1 MERPQ
6 RRERLT
12 RLYND
17 KFNST
22 RPREY
27 DGSHLNFVG
36 INPEITLRPH
46 QVNAIAHI
54 LYGGNTL
61 LAHVVGAGKTF
72 EMVAAA
78 QESKRLGLCQKSL
91 FVVPNH
97 LTEQWASEY
106 LQLYPSANILVATK
120 KDFETKNRKRFCGR
134 IATGDYD
141 AIIIGHSQF
150 EKIPV
155 SVERQR
161 YLLEQQRRE
170 ILDGIAELKASHGER
185 FSIKQMER
193 TKKSIDAKLDKLND
207 QSRKDDVVTFEE
219 LGVDRIFIDEAHY
232 YKNLAAFSKMRN
244 VGGISQTEAQKSSD
258 LYMKCRYLDELTGGR
273 GVIFAT
279 GTPIS
284 NTMVEMYTMQKYLQY
299 HTLERN
305 GLLNFD
311 AWASTFGETVTAIEL
326 APEGTGYRAKTR
338 FSRFYNLPELMS
350 MFKEV
355 ADIQT
360 ADMLN
365 LPVPKANYHNIVLKP
380 SEQQKQM
387 VAALGKRA
395 ERVRNKMVDSTVD
408 NMLLITNDGR
418 KLALDQRLLNSMLP
432 DSDTGKVSAC
442 AENVFEK
449 WFYTADKRST
459 QMVFCDLSTPKGNG
473 EFNVYDDLRDKLIA
487 KGIPPEQIA
496 YVHSANT
503 EVQKKELFG
512 KVRSGQ
518 VRVLIGS
525 TQKMGAGTNV
535 QHKLISLHHLDCPWR
550 PSDLQQRE
558 GRIIRQKNENDEVDI
573 YTYVTENTF
582 DSYLYQL
589 VEGKQKF
596 IGQIMTSKSPVR
608 SAEDID
614 ETALSYAEIKALCTG
629 NPHIKEKMDLDI
641 DVQRLKLLKANHL
654 SQRYALEDQIIK
666 ILPQKIASFEQRIEG
681 YTTDMNRLKENT
693 HPNEDGFS
701 PMEVEGTIYTDK
713 KSAGSAILA
722 ACHAM
727 TSPDPVPLGQYR
739 GFAMEL
745 SFESFSKEYL
755 ITLKGALT
763 HTTGLG
769 TDIFGNI
776 LRLDNLLGGM
786 EERLI
791 ACREQLE
798 NVNVQLENA
807 KQEVEKPFPQEDELK
822 TKSARLDELNILLNM
837 DKRESEIMD
846 GEPGEEAPDRDGAD
860 RER

>member
-1 MERPQ
+1 
-6 RRERLT
+6 
-12 RLYND
+12 
-17 KFNST
+17 
-22 RPREY
+22 
-27 DGSHLNFVG
+27 
-36 INPEITLRPH
+36 
-46 QVNAIAHI
+46 
-54 LYGGNTL
+54 
-61 LAHVVGAGKTF
+61 
-72 EMVAAA
+72 
-78 QESKRLGLCQKSL
+78 
-91 FVVPNH
+91 
-97 LTEQWASEY
+97 
-106 LQLYPSANILVATK
+106 
-120 KDFETKNRKRFCGR
+120 
-134 IATGDYD
+134 
-141 AIIIGHSQF
+141 
-150 EKIPV
+150 
-155 SVERQR
+155 
-161 YLLEQQRRE
+161 
-170 ILDGIAELKASHGER
+170 
-185 FSIKQMER
+185 
-193 TKKSIDAKLDKLND
+193 
-207 QSRKDDVVTFEE
+207 
-219 LGVDRIFIDEAHY
+219 
-232 YKNLAAFSKMRN
+232 
-244 VGGISQTEAQKSSD
+244 
-258 LYMKCRYLDELTGGR
+258 
-273 GVIFAT
+273 
-279 GTPIS
+279 
-284 NTMVEMYTMQKYLQY
+284 MVEMYTMQKYLQY
-299 HTLERN
+299 A
-305 GLLNFD
+305 LLQEKELLHFD

-338 FSRFYNLPELMS
+338 FAKFYNLPELMA

-380 SEQQKQM
+380 SEQQKEM
-387 VAALGKRA
+387 VEALGKRA
-395 ERVRNKMVDSTVD
+395 ERVRNGMVDSSVD

-418 KLALDQRLLNSMLP
+418 KLALDQRLLNPMLP
-432 DSDTGKVSAC
+432 DSDTSKINAC
-442 AENVFEK
+442 AENVFEI
-449 WFYTADKRST
+449 WQNTADQRSA
-459 QMVFCDLSTPKGNG
+459 QMVFCDLSTPGKEQPIEMTENEQGTF
-473 EFNVYDDLRDKLIA
+473 EMASFQNVYDDLREKLIA
-487 KGIPPEQIA
+487 RGIPAEEIA
-496 YVHSANT
+496 YIHTANT

-535 QHKLISLHHLDCPWR
+535 QHKLIALHHLDCPWR

-558 GRIIRQKNENDEVDI
+558 GRIIRQRNENDEVDI

-681 YTTDMNRLKENT
+681 YTADINRLQENT

-701 PMEVEGTIYTDK
+701 SMEVEGTVYTDK
-713 KSAGSAILA
+713 KAAGSAILA

-745 SFESFSKEYL
+745 SFESFSKEYR

-769 TDIFGNI
+769 TDVFGNI

-837 DKRESEIMD
+837 DKRESEIVD
-846 GEPGEEAPDRDGAD
+846 GDKGDEAGEAPPARDGDQRD
-860 RER
+860 R

>member
-1 MERPQ
+1 
-6 RRERLT
+6 
-12 RLYND
+12 
-17 KFNST
+17 
-22 RPREY
+22 
-27 DGSHLNFVG
+27 
-36 INPEITLRPH
+36 
-46 QVNAIAHI
+46 
-54 LYGGNTL
+54 
-61 LAHVVGAGKTF
+61 
-72 EMVAAA
+72 
-78 QESKRLGLCQKSL
+78 
-91 FVVPNH
+91 
-97 LTEQWASEY
+97 
-106 LQLYPSANILVATK
+106 
-120 KDFETKNRKRFCGR
+120 
-134 IATGDYD
+134 
-141 AIIIGHSQF
+141 
-150 EKIPV
+150 
-155 SVERQR
+155 
-161 YLLEQQRRE
+161 
-170 ILDGIAELKASHGER
+170 
-185 FSIKQMER
+185 
-193 TKKSIDAKLDKLND
+193 
-207 QSRKDDVVTFEE
+207 
-219 LGVDRIFIDEAHY
+219 
-232 YKNLAAFSKMRN
+232 
-244 VGGISQTEAQKSSD
+244 
-258 LYMKCRYLDELTGGR
+258 
-273 GVIFAT
+273 
-279 GTPIS
+279 
-284 NTMVEMYTMQKYLQY
+284 
-299 HTLERN
+299 
-305 GLLNFD
+305 
-311 AWASTFGETVTAIEL
+311 
-326 APEGTGYRAKTR
+326 
-338 FSRFYNLPELMS
+338 

-380 SEQQKQM
+380 SEQQKEM
-387 VAALGKRA
+387 VAALGTRA
-395 ERVRNKMVDSTVD
+395 ERVRNKMVDSTED

-418 KLALDQRLLNSMLP
+418 KLALDQRLLNPMLP

-442 AENVFEK
+442 AENVFEI
-449 WFYTADKRST
+449 WQNTADQRSA
-459 QMVFCDLSTPKGNG
+459 QMVFCDLSTPKGSG
-473 EFNVYDDLRDKLIA
+473 DFNVYDDLRDKLIA
-487 KGIPPEQIA
+487 RGIPAEEIA
-496 YVHSANT
+496 YIHTANT

-518 VRVLIGS
+518 VRVLLGS

-535 QHKLISLHHLDCPWR
+535 QHKLIALHHLDCPWR

-558 GRIIRQKNENDEVDI
+558 GRIIRQRNENEEVDI

-666 ILPQKIASFEQRIEG
+666 YLPQKIVSLEQRIEG
-681 YTTDMNRLKENT
+681 YTADINRLKENT

-701 PMEVEGTIYTDK
+701 PMEVEGTVYTDK
-713 KSAGSAILA
+713 KAAGSAILA
-722 ACHAM
+722 ACKAM
-727 TSPDPVPLGQYR
+727 TSPDPIPLGQYR

-745 SFESFSKEYL
+745 SFESFTKEFR
-755 ITLKGALT
+755 ITLKGTLT

-776 LRLDNLLGGM
+776 LRLDNVLGGM

-798 NVNVQLENA
+798 NVNVQLANA

-837 DKRESEIMD
+837 DKRESEIVE
-846 GEPGEEAPDRDGAD
+846 GEPSEEAPDRDGAA

>member
-1 MERPQ
+1 
-6 RRERLT
+6 
-12 RLYND
+12 
-17 KFNST
+17 
-22 RPREY
+22 
-27 DGSHLNFVG
+27 
-36 INPEITLRPH
+36 
-46 QVNAIAHI
+46 
-54 LYGGNTL
+54 
-61 LAHVVGAGKTF
+61 
-72 EMVAAA
+72 
-78 QESKRLGLCQKSL
+78 
-91 FVVPNH
+91 
-97 LTEQWASEY
+97 
-106 LQLYPSANILVATK
+106 
-120 KDFETKNRKRFCGR
+120 
-134 IATGDYD
+134 
-141 AIIIGHSQF
+141 
-150 EKIPV
+150 
-155 SVERQR
+155 
-161 YLLEQQRRE
+161 
-170 ILDGIAELKASHGER
+170 
-185 FSIKQMER
+185 
-193 TKKSIDAKLDKLND
+193 
-207 QSRKDDVVTFEE
+207 
-219 LGVDRIFIDEAHY
+219 
-232 YKNLAAFSKMRN
+232 
-244 VGGISQTEAQKSSD
+244 
-258 LYMKCRYLDELTGGR
+258 
-273 GVIFAT
+273 
-279 GTPIS
+279 
-284 NTMVEMYTMQKYLQY
+284 MVEMYTMQKYLQY
-299 HTLERN
+299 ALLLEKE
-305 GLLNFD
+305 LLHFD

-338 FSRFYNLPELMS
+338 FARFHNLPELMA

-380 SEQQKQM
+380 SEQQKEM
-387 VAALGKRA
+387 VEALGKRA
-395 ERVRNKMVDSTVD
+395 ERVRNRMVDSSVD

-418 KLALDQRLLNSMLP
+418 KLALDQRLLNPMLP
-432 DSDTGKVSAC
+432 DSDTSKINAC
-442 AENVFEK
+442 AENVFEI
-449 WFYTADKRST
+449 WQRTADQRSA
-459 QMVFCDLSTPKGNG
+459 QMVFCDLSTPGKERPIEMTENEQGTF
-473 EFNVYDDLRDKLIA
+473 EMASFQNVYDDLREKLIA
-487 KGIPPEQIA
+487 RGIPAEEIA
-496 YVHSANT
+496 FIHDANT
-503 EVQKKELFG
+503 DVQKKELFG

-518 VRVLIGS
+518 IRVLLGS

-535 QHKLISLHHLDCPWR
+535 QHKLIALHHLDCPWR

-681 YTTDMNRLKENT
+681 YTADINRLQENT

-701 PMEVEGTIYTDK
+701 SMEVEGTVYTDK
-713 KSAGSAILA
+713 KAAGSAILA

-745 SFESFSKEYL
+745 SFESFSKEYR

-769 TDIFGNI
+769 TDVFGNI

>member
-1 MERPQ
+1 
-6 RRERLT
+6 
-12 RLYND
+12 
-17 KFNST
+17 
-22 RPREY
+22 
-27 DGSHLNFVG
+27 
-36 INPEITLRPH
+36 
-46 QVNAIAHI
+46 
-54 LYGGNTL
+54 
-61 LAHVVGAGKTF
+61 
-72 EMVAAA
+72 
-78 QESKRLGLCQKSL
+78 
-91 FVVPNH
+91 
-97 LTEQWASEY
+97 
-106 LQLYPSANILVATK
+106 
-120 KDFETKNRKRFCGR
+120 
-134 IATGDYD
+134 
-141 AIIIGHSQF
+141 
-150 EKIPV
+150 
-155 SVERQR
+155 
-161 YLLEQQRRE
+161 
-170 ILDGIAELKASHGER
+170 
-185 FSIKQMER
+185 
-193 TKKSIDAKLDKLND
+193 
-207 QSRKDDVVTFEE
+207 
-219 LGVDRIFIDEAHY
+219 
-232 YKNLAAFSKMRN
+232 
-244 VGGISQTEAQKSSD
+244 
-258 LYMKCRYLDELTGGR
+258 
-273 GVIFAT
+273 
-279 GTPIS
+279 
-284 NTMVEMYTMQKYLQY
+284 MVEMYTMQKYLQY
-299 HTLERN
+299 
-305 GLLNFD
+305 GLLQEKELLHFD

-338 FSRFYNLPELMS
+338 FAKFYNLPELMA

-360 ADMLN
+360 ADMLH

-380 SEQQKQM
+380 SEQQKEM
-387 VAALGKRA
+387 VAALGARA
-395 ERVRNKMVDSTVD
+395 ERVRNRMVDSSVD

-418 KLALDQRLLNSMLP
+418 KLALDQRLLNPMLP
-432 DSDTGKVSAC
+432 DSDTSKVSAC
-442 AENVFEK
+442 AENVFEI
-449 WFYTADKRST
+449 WQRTADQHST
-459 QMVFCDLSTPKGNG
+459 QMVFCDLSIPGKERPIEMAKNEQGTF
-473 EFNVYDDLRDKLIA
+473 EMASFQNVYDDLREKLIA
-487 KGIPPEQIA
+487 RGIPAEEIA
-496 YVHSANT
+496 FIHDANT
-503 EVQKKELFG
+503 DVQKKELFG

-518 VRVLIGS
+518 IRVLLGS

-535 QHKLISLHHLDCPWR
+535 QHKLIALHHLDCPWR

-558 GRIIRQKNENDEVDI
+558 GRIIRQRNENDEVDI

-666 ILPQKIASFEQRIEG
+666 YLPQKAASLEQRIEG

-701 PMEVEGTIYTDK
+701 PMEVEGAVYTDK
-713 KSAGSAILA
+713 KAAGSAILA

-745 SFESFSKEYL
+745 SFESFSKEYR
-755 ITLKGALT
+755 ITLKGTLT

-837 DKRESEIMD
+837 DKRESDIMD
-846 GEPGEEAPDRDGAD
+846 GELGDNSQTPV
-860 RER
+860 RESFQHER

>member
-1 MERPQ
+1 
-6 RRERLT
+6 
-12 RLYND
+12 
-17 KFNST
+17 
-22 RPREY
+22 
-27 DGSHLNFVG
+27 
-36 INPEITLRPH
+36 
-46 QVNAIAHI
+46 
-54 LYGGNTL
+54 
-61 LAHVVGAGKTF
+61 
-72 EMVAAA
+72 
-78 QESKRLGLCQKSL
+78 
-91 FVVPNH
+91 
-97 LTEQWASEY
+97 
-106 LQLYPSANILVATK
+106 
-120 KDFETKNRKRFCGR
+120 
-134 IATGDYD
+134 
-141 AIIIGHSQF
+141 
-150 EKIPV
+150 
-155 SVERQR
+155 
-161 YLLEQQRRE
+161 
-170 ILDGIAELKASHGER
+170 
-185 FSIKQMER
+185 
-193 TKKSIDAKLDKLND
+193 
-207 QSRKDDVVTFEE
+207 
-219 LGVDRIFIDEAHY
+219 
-232 YKNLAAFSKMRN
+232 
-244 VGGISQTEAQKSSD
+244 
-258 LYMKCRYLDELTGGR
+258 
-273 GVIFAT
+273 
-279 GTPIS
+279 
-284 NTMVEMYTMQKYLQY
+284 MQKYLQY
-299 HTLERN
+299 ALLLEKE
-305 GLLNFD
+305 LLHFD

-338 FSRFYNLPELMS
+338 FARFHNLPELMA

-380 SEQQKQM
+380 SEQQKEM
-387 VAALGKRA
+387 VEALGKRA
-395 ERVRNKMVDSTVD
+395 ERVRNGMVDSSVD

-418 KLALDQRLLNSMLP
+418 KLALDQRLLNPMLP
-432 DSDTGKVSAC
+432 DSDTSKINAC
-442 AENVFEK
+442 AENVFEI
-449 WFYTADKRST
+449 WQNTADQRSA
-459 QMVFCDLSTPKGNG
+459 QMVFCDLSTPGKEQPIEMTENEQGTF
-473 EFNVYDDLRDKLIA
+473 EMASFQNVYDDLREKLIA
-487 KGIPPEQIA
+487 RGIPAEEIA
-496 YVHSANT
+496 FIHDANT
-503 EVQKKELFG
+503 DVQKKELFG

-518 VRVLIGS
+518 IRVLLGS

-535 QHKLISLHHLDCPWR
+535 QHKLIALHHLDCPWR

-681 YTTDMNRLKENT
+681 YTADINRLQENT

-701 PMEVEGTIYTDK
+701 SMEVEGTVYTDK
-713 KSAGSAILA
+713 KAAGSAILA

-745 SFESFSKEYL
+745 SFESFSKEYR

-769 TDIFGNI
+769 TDVFGNI

-837 DKRESEIMD
+837 DKRESEIVD
-846 GEPGEEAPDRDGAD
+846 GDKGDEAGEAPPARDGDQRD
-860 RER
+860 R

>member
-1 MERPQ
+1 M
-6 RRERLT
+6 
-12 RLYND
+12 
-17 KFNST
+17 
-22 RPREY
+22 
-27 DGSHLNFVG
+27 G

-106 LQLYPSANILVATK
+106 LQLYPSANILVATR

-161 YLLEQQRRE
+161 YLLEQQRSE
-170 ILDGIAELKASHGER
+170 VLNGIAELKANHGER

-193 TKKSIDAKLDKLND
+193 TKKSIDAKLAKLND

-219 LGVDRIFIDEAHY
+219 LGIDRLFVDEAHY

-273 GVIFAT
+273 GVVFAT

-299 HTLERN
+299 HTLEEH

-380 SEQQKQM
+380 SEQQKEM
-387 VAALGKRA
+387 VAALGERA
-395 ERVRNKMVDSTVD
+395 EKVRNRKVNSTVD

-418 KLALDQRLLNSMLP
+418 KLALDQRLLNPLLP
-432 DSDTGKVSAC
+432 DSDTSKINAC
-442 AENVFEK
+442 VGDVFDI
-449 WFYTADKRST
+449 WQRTADQRSA
-459 QMVFCDLSTPKGNG
+459 QMVFCDLSTPGKNRPIEMVPNEQGG
-473 EFNVYDDLRDKLIA
+473 YEMAEFQNVYDDLRNKLIA
-487 KGIPPEQIA
+487 RGIPAEEIA
-496 YVHSANT
+496 YIHTANT
-503 EVQKKELFG
+503 EAQKKELFG

-535 QHKLISLHHLDCPWR
+535 QKKLVALHHLDCPWR

-558 GRIIRQKNENDEVDI
+558 GRIIRQGNENDEVDI

-608 SAEDID
+608 SCEDID

-641 DVQRLKLLKANHL
+641 DVQRLRLLKANHL

-666 ILPQKIASFEQRIEG
+666 ELPQQIARFEQYIED
-681 YTTDMNRLKENT
+681 YLSDMDRLKENT
-693 HPNEDGFS
+693 HPNKDGFS
-701 PMEVEGTIYTDK
+701 PMEVEGTVYTDK
-713 KSAGSAILA
+713 KAAGSAILA
-722 ACHAM
+722 ACKAM

-739 GFAMEL
+739 GFTMDL
-745 SFESFSKEYL
+745 SFDSFKREFQ
-755 ITLKGALT
+755 ITLKGTTHLT
-763 HTTGLG
+763 APIGS
-769 TDIFGNI
+769 DIFGNI
-776 LRLDNLLGGM
+776 LRLDHLLDGM
-786 EERLI
+786 EDRMR
-791 ACREQLE
+791 ACKEQLE
-798 NVNVQLENA
+798 NTKLQLENA
-807 KQEVEKPFPQEDELK
+807 KLEVDKPFPHEDELK

-837 DKRESEIMD
+837 DKRENEIVD
-846 GEPGEEAPDRDGAD
+846 GDVGDEVTAPARGNPD

>member
-1 MERPQ
+1 MQEK
-6 RRERLT
+6 
-12 RLYND
+12 D
-17 KFNST
+17 W
-22 RPREY
+22 
-27 DGSHLNFVG
+27 
-36 INPEITLRPH
+36 RPH
-46 QVNAIAHI
+46 QANAIAHI

-106 LQLYPSANILVATK
+106 LQLYPSANILVATR

-161 YLLEQQRRE
+161 YLLEQQRSE
-170 ILDGIAELKASHGER
+170 VLNGIAELKANHGER

-193 TKKSIDAKLDKLND
+193 TKKSIDAKLAKLND

-219 LGVDRIFIDEAHY
+219 LGIDRLFVDEAHY

-273 GVIFAT
+273 GVVFAT

-299 HTLERN
+299 HTLEEH

-380 SEQQKQM
+380 SEQQKEM
-387 VAALGKRA
+387 VAALGERA
-395 ERVRNKMVDSTVD
+395 EKVRNRKVNSTVD

-418 KLALDQRLLNSMLP
+418 KLALDQRLLNPLLP
-432 DSDTGKVSAC
+432 DSDTSKINAC
-442 AENVFEK
+442 VGDVFDI
-449 WFYTADKRST
+449 WQRTADQRSA
-459 QMVFCDLSTPKGNG
+459 QMVFCDLSTPGKNRPIEMVPNEQGG
-473 EFNVYDDLRDKLIA
+473 YEMAEFQNVYDDLRNKLIA
-487 KGIPPEQIA
+487 RGIPAEEIA
-496 YVHSANT
+496 YIHTANT
-503 EVQKKELFG
+503 EAQKKELFG

-535 QHKLISLHHLDCPWR
+535 QKKLVALHHLDCPWR

-558 GRIIRQKNENDEVDI
+558 GRIIRQGNENDEVDI

-608 SAEDID
+608 SCEDID

-641 DVQRLKLLKANHL
+641 DVQRLRLLKANHL

-666 ILPQKIASFEQRIEG
+666 ELPQQIARFEQYIED
-681 YTTDMNRLKENT
+681 YLSDMDRLKENT
-693 HPNEDGFS
+693 HPNKDGFS
-701 PMEVEGTIYTDK
+701 PMEVEGTVYTDK
-713 KSAGSAILA
+713 KAAGSAILA
-722 ACHAM
+722 ACKAM

-739 GFAMEL
+739 GFTMDL
-745 SFESFSKEYL
+745 SFDSFKREFQ
-755 ITLKGALT
+755 ITLKGTTHLT
-763 HTTGLG
+763 APIGS
-769 TDIFGNI
+769 DIFGNI
-776 LRLDNLLGGM
+776 LRLDHLLDGM
-786 EERLI
+786 EDRMR
-791 ACREQLE
+791 ACKEQLE
-798 NVNVQLENA
+798 NTKLQLENA
-807 KQEVEKPFPQEDELK
+807 KLEVDKPFPHEDELK

-837 DKRESEIMD
+837 DKRENEIVD
-846 GEPGEEAPDRDGAD
+846 GDVGDEVTAPARGNPD

>member
-1 MERPQ
+1 M
-6 RRERLT
+6 
-12 RLYND
+12 
-17 KFNST
+17 
-22 RPREY
+22 
-27 DGSHLNFVG
+27 
-36 INPEITLRPH
+36 
-46 QVNAIAHI
+46 
-54 LYGGNTL
+54 
-61 LAHVVGAGKTF
+61 
-72 EMVAAA
+72 
-78 QESKRLGLCQKSL
+78 
-91 FVVPNH
+91 
-97 LTEQWASEY
+97 TEQWASEY
-106 LQLYPSANILVATK
+106 LQLYPSANILVATR

-161 YLLEQQRRE
+161 YLLEQQRSE
-170 ILDGIAELKASHGER
+170 VLNGIAELKANHGER

-193 TKKSIDAKLDKLND
+193 TKKSIDAKLAKLND

-219 LGVDRIFIDEAHY
+219 LGIDRLFVDEAHY

-273 GVIFAT
+273 GVVFAT

-299 HTLERN
+299 HTLEEH

-380 SEQQKQM
+380 SEQQKEM
-387 VAALGKRA
+387 VAALGERA
-395 ERVRNKMVDSTVD
+395 EKVRNRKVNSTVD

-418 KLALDQRLLNSMLP
+418 KLALDQRLLNPLLP
-432 DSDTGKVSAC
+432 DSDTSKINAC
-442 AENVFEK
+442 VGDVFDI
-449 WFYTADKRST
+449 WQRTADQRSA
-459 QMVFCDLSTPKGNG
+459 QMVFCDLSTPGKNRPIEMVPNEQGG
-473 EFNVYDDLRDKLIA
+473 YEMAEFQNVYDDLRNKLIA
-487 KGIPPEQIA
+487 RGIPAEEIA
-496 YVHSANT
+496 YIHTANT
-503 EVQKKELFG
+503 EAQKKELFG

-535 QHKLISLHHLDCPWR
+535 QKKLVALHHLDCPWR

-558 GRIIRQKNENDEVDI
+558 GRIIRQGNENDEVDI

-608 SAEDID
+608 SCEDID

-641 DVQRLKLLKANHL
+641 DVQRLRLLKANHL

-666 ILPQKIASFEQRIEG
+666 ELPQQIARFEQYIED
-681 YTTDMNRLKENT
+681 YLSDMDRLKENT
-693 HPNEDGFS
+693 HPNKDGFS
-701 PMEVEGTIYTDK
+701 PMEVEGTVYTDK
-713 KSAGSAILA
+713 KAAGSAILA
-722 ACHAM
+722 ACKAM

-739 GFAMEL
+739 GFTMDL
-745 SFESFSKEYL
+745 SFDSFKREFQ
-755 ITLKGALT
+755 ITLKGTTHLT
-763 HTTGLG
+763 APIGS
-769 TDIFGNI
+769 DIFGNI
-776 LRLDNLLGGM
+776 LRLDHLLDGM
-786 EERLI
+786 EDRMR
-791 ACREQLE
+791 ACKEQLE
-798 NVNVQLENA
+798 NTKLQLENA
-807 KQEVEKPFPQEDELK
+807 KLEVDKPFPHEDELK

-837 DKRESEIMD
+837 DKRENEIVD
-846 GEPGEEAPDRDGAD
+846 GDVGDEVTAPARGNPD

>member
-1 MERPQ
+1 
-6 RRERLT
+6 
-12 RLYND
+12 
-17 KFNST
+17 
-22 RPREY
+22 
-27 DGSHLNFVG
+27 
-36 INPEITLRPH
+36 
-46 QVNAIAHI
+46 
-54 LYGGNTL
+54 
-61 LAHVVGAGKTF
+61 
-72 EMVAAA
+72 
-78 QESKRLGLCQKSL
+78 
-91 FVVPNH
+91 
-97 LTEQWASEY
+97 
-106 LQLYPSANILVATK
+106 
-120 KDFETKNRKRFCGR
+120 
-134 IATGDYD
+134 
-141 AIIIGHSQF
+141 
-150 EKIPV
+150 
-155 SVERQR
+155 
-161 YLLEQQRRE
+161 
-170 ILDGIAELKASHGER
+170 
-185 FSIKQMER
+185 
-193 TKKSIDAKLDKLND
+193 
-207 QSRKDDVVTFEE
+207 
-219 LGVDRIFIDEAHY
+219 
-232 YKNLAAFSKMRN
+232 
-244 VGGISQTEAQKSSD
+244 
-258 LYMKCRYLDELTGGR
+258 
-273 GVIFAT
+273 
-279 GTPIS
+279 
-284 NTMVEMYTMQKYLQY
+284 MVEMYTMQKYLQY
-299 HTLERN
+299 ALLLEKE
-305 GLLNFD
+305 LLHFD

-338 FSRFYNLPELMS
+338 FARFHNLPELMA

-380 SEQQKQM
+380 SEQQKEM
-387 VAALGKRA
+387 VEALGKRA
-395 ERVRNKMVDSTVD
+395 ERVRNRMVDSSVD

-418 KLALDQRLLNSMLP
+418 KLALDQRLLNPMLP
-432 DSDTGKVSAC
+432 DSDTSKINAC
-442 AENVFEK
+442 AENVFEI
-449 WFYTADKRST
+449 WQRTADQRSA
-459 QMVFCDLSTPKGNG
+459 QMVFCDLSTPGKERPIEMTENEQGTF
-473 EFNVYDDLRDKLIA
+473 EMASFQNVYDDLREKLIA
-487 KGIPPEQIA
+487 RGIPAEEIA
-496 YVHSANT
+496 FIHDANT
-503 EVQKKELFG
+503 DVQKKELFG

-518 VRVLIGS
+518 IRVLLGS

-535 QHKLISLHHLDCPWR
+535 QHKLIALHHLDCPWR

-681 YTTDMNRLKENT
+681 YTADINRLQENT

-701 PMEVEGTIYTDK
+701 SMEVEGTVYTDK
-713 KSAGSAILA
+713 KAAGSAILA

-745 SFESFSKEYL
+745 SFESFSKEYR

-769 TDIFGNI
+769 TDVFGNI

-837 DKRESEIMD
+837 DKRESEIVD
-846 GEPGEEAPDRDGAD
+846 GDKGDEAGEAPPARDGDQRD
-860 RER
+860 R